1 MAEDG
6 YTDIV
11 AADLSRVVLA
21 KLQIR
26 CENYPEVSFFQGTM

>member
-11 AADLSRVVLA
+11 AADMSRVVLSQL
-21 KLQIR
+21 KVR
-26 CENYPEVSFFQGTM
+26 CEDYPEVSFFQGTM